1 MSDLPLV
8 DIAYRHIRQ
17 KLLNGDYVPGTL
29 LSENELAAELSMS
42 RTPVRDAMAVLSRE
56 GFVETLK
63 KRGILVKGIDI
74 KELYDMF
81 DLLTALY
88 VYVLDALE
96 PRQFEEVLPTMK
108 RYLDE
113 LADASERKRYRDYYE
128 NGLLFV
134 RTLLAASRNQC
145 ILQTFDTYKDKILY
159 FVVLYRTVNSPNRPY
174 TSRKLYSEVYERLT
188 EGKLTAA
195 KQAFVEAMKNNR
207 EELVRYM

>member
-8 DIAYRHIRQ
+8 DIAYRHVRQ

-29 LSENELAAELSMS
+29 LSENELAAELGMS
-42 RTPVRDAMAVLSRE
+42 RTPIRDAMAVLSRE

-88 VYVLDALE
+88 VYVLDAAE
-96 PRQFEEVLPTMK
+96 PSQYEDALPAMK
-108 RYLDE
+108 QYLDN
-113 LADASERKRYRDYYE
+113 LTAASERKQYREYYE

-134 RTLLAASRNQC
+134 RTLLATSRNLC
-145 ILQTFDTYKDKILY
+145 ILQTFDMYKDKIQY

-174 TSRKLYSEVYERLT
+174 TSKKLYLDVYDRLLQGNIT
-188 EGKLTAA
+188 GA
-195 KQAFVEAMKNNR
+195 KEAFVASMRNNR